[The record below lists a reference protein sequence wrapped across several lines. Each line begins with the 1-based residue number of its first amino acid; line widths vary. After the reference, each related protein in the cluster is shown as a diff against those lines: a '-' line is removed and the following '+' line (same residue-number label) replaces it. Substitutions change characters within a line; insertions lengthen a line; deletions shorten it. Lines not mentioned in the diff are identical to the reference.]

1 MHRFSGEFRLCI
13 ARCEEPREVVAM
25 FGSPA
30 PAVHSRGREM
40 APQSVGCAVG
50 MLARGEVSPMVVA
63 SPRTFGTYNSN
74 DRVARLEGALDA
86 GDIPFESRTQTG
98 GHNWDFWRASFPE
111 IVLFHSA
118 AFGPGEAPGVCS
130 KTSAHRP
137 PGDDGDRP

>member
-1 MHRFSGEFRLCI
+1 MPGIDS
-13 ARCEEPREVVAM
+13 
-25 FGSPA
+25 
-30 PAVHSRGREM
+30 AVS
-40 APQSVGCAVG
+40 SGCASPDAKNP
-50 MLARGEVSPMVVA
+50 ARSL
-63 SPRTFGTYNSN
+63 RTFGTYNSN

-98 GHNWDFWRASFPE
+98 GHDWDFWRASFPE

-118 AFGPGEAPGVCS
+118 AFGPGEAPGVCA